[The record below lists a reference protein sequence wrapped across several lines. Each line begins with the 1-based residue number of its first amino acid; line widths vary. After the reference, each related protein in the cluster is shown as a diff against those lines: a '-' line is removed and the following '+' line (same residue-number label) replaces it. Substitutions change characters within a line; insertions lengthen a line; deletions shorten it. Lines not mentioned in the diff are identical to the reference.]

1 MRQIMER
8 KPVRAGLLRMK
19 SRLAISLHPGN
30 LPCTASESARATA
43 RAGETMIRIK
53 SIHDSVSDEDAFRV
67 FVEPAWPRGVSREKA
82 DLDIWLRD
90 LAPSPGL
97 FERYSSEGLGW
108 EDFVS
113 GYHRE
118 LERNL
123 DFFPD
128 LQDHDRNGGLTLVHG
143 SRNKEQNTAVALRM
157 RLERFDP
164 AQYRKD
170 DR

>member
-8 KPVRAGLLRMK
+8 KPVRAGMLRMK
-19 SRLAISLHPGN
+19 SRHAISLHPGN

-67 FVEPAWPRGVSREKA
+67 FVEPAWPRRVSRETA
-82 DLDIWLRD
+82 DLDVWLRD

-97 FERYSSEGLGW
+97 SERYSSGSLGW
-108 EDFVS
+108 EEFVS
-113 GYHRE
+113 RYHAE

-128 LQDHDRNGGLTLVHG
+128 LQNHDRNSGLTLVHG
-143 SRNKEQNTAVALRM
+143 SRDKEHNTAVALRM
-157 RLERFDP
+157 RLEQDHP
-164 AQYRKD
+164 APFRKD
-170 DR
+170 GR